1 MCGPLSQPASSE
13 HHASFNGKTDAPLL
27 TAPKP
32 GKKDTRNKSTRPVG
46 RGTIEKVSGACVHG
60 FTLLQRRT
68 MGLTGVGGRQTRGQ
82 GERKDVDGFECG
94 GG

>member
-1 MCGPLSQPASSE
+1 M
-13 HHASFNGKTDAPLL
+13 
-27 TAPKP
+27 
-32 GKKDTRNKSTRPVG
+32 
-46 RGTIEKVSGACVHG
+46 HG